1 MVLIV
6 FVNIIT
12 DHIMGVAKM
21 PSYPTD
27 EQIVRQRERI
37 EELEVNSQ
45 PIVSD
50 PFPLESLEVEYEGGD
65 SAFLEKIKCLKRVF
79 SRYRKCRG
87 DGNCFF
93 RAFSFRLIEL
103 IRSSSDVE
111 LLTNLFARIKSWLD
125 LAGFQA
131 DAYME
136 FLEMSQRSIADFLEK
151 APIIEAAGEDPS
163 DWLAQEWRKDA
174 YASNSMIVL
183 LRLLASAF
191 LRTNAEAYLPFI
203 WEGMVTE
210 GGDASP
216 DKTMAAYCQQFVE
229 SFGQESDQIHI
240 IALTKAIGCR
250 IEVAYLDASTPPP
263 NLEVE
268 DDDCSAL
275 FLKFGEMERS
285 SLIDAPITTL
295 YRPGHYDIIYLNTAD
310 ASSIDAA

>member
-1 MVLIV
+1 MPALFIQW
-6 FVNIIT
+6 FLLLSAICL
-12 DHIMGVAKM
+12 IMGVSLM

-27 EQIVRQRERI
+27 EQIVKQRERI

-103 IRSSSDVE
+103 IRASQDGD
-111 LLTNLFARIKSWLD
+111 LLTKLFARIKSWLD

-131 DAYME
+131 DAYMN
-136 FLEMSQRSIADFLEK
+136 FLEMSQVNIADFLEK

-163 DWLAQEWRKDA
+163 DWLAQEWRRDA

-203 WEGMVTE
+203 WEVMATE
-210 GGDASP
+210 GDEGP
-216 DKTMAAYCQQFVE
+216 DKMMAAYCQQFVE

-263 NLEVE
+263 NLEAD

-275 FLKFGEMERS
+275 FLKFGEVEES
-285 SLIDAPITTL
+285 NLIEAPITTL
-295 YRPGHYDIIYLNTAD
+295 YRPGHYDIIYLKSAD
-310 ASSIDAA
+310 AAS